1 MSAESPTPRAHWQVH
16 SRPPTNAEGRPAQR
30 FFSIP
35 LKQTVALG
43 EHAHHFC
50 HVLGSP
56 GAQRDTLVGQTAAE
70 RGQRVVH
77 ARRHLFVVGP
87 RQHVIGLQFLQSLDQ
102 HLGADAVDVALE
114 LAVALRAVE
123 QEVQDQRL
131 PLARDDAE
139 RGGEPVGIAATA
151 VLILRAVSH
160 FSWLPKGAYLSL
172 GYQNCILVSSK
183 QFPAS
188 VLLQERMQHMTR
200 LNGKTAV
207 ITGGATGIGRAAAK
221 RFIEEG
227 AFVFIFGRRQESL
240 DAAVAELGPN
250 ARAVKGSV
258 SDEADLDRLYAAVKA
273 ERGTLDI
280 VFANAGAGSQA
291 KLGEITAAHI
301 DEHFDTNV
309 KGTIFTVQKALPL
322 MGKGGSII
330 LTGSS
335 AGTTGAPG
343 MSAYSASK
351 AAVRNLARTWAE
363 DLKGTGIRVNVL
375 SPGATAT
382 ELAKAALGEEGQKVY
397 AAMTPLQRMADPSEI
412 AAAAAFLASSDSSFM
427 TASEVAVDGG
437 LAQL

>member
-1 MSAESPTPRAHWQVH
+1 M
-16 SRPPTNAEGRPAQR
+16 N
-30 FFSIP
+30 
-35 LKQTVALG
+35 
-43 EHAHHFC
+43 
-50 HVLGSP
+50 
-56 GAQRDTLVGQTAAE
+56 
-70 RGQRVVH
+70 
-77 ARRHLFVVGP
+77 
-87 RQHVIGLQFLQSLDQ
+87 
-102 HLGADAVDVALE
+102 
-114 LAVALRAVE
+114 
-123 QEVQDQRL
+123 
-131 PLARDDAE
+131 
-139 RGGEPVGIAATA
+139 
-151 VLILRAVSH
+151 
-160 FSWLPKGAYLSL
+160 
-172 GYQNCILVSSK
+172 
-183 QFPAS
+183 
-188 VLLQERMQHMTR
+188 R

-207 ITGGATGIGRAAAK
+207 ITGGATGIGLAAAK
-221 RFIEEG
+221 RFVEEG
-227 AFVFIFGRRQESL
+227 AFVFIYGRRQDAL
-240 DAAVAELGPN
+240 DAALAVLGPH

-258 SDEADLDRLYAAVKA
+258 SDEADLDRLYAAVKS

-322 MGKGGSII
+322 MGEGSSII

-335 AGTTGAPG
+335 AGTTGAPT

-397 AAMTPLQRMADPSEI
+397 ASMTPLQRMADPSEI